1 MNNDWKEKALATA
14 ANLGKKIG
22 MILLAMLVASLF
34 LLIGGYDF
42 FAVFKGVWIGITSD
56 FAGTIRWTTPLLFAS
71 LAVCLSQKA
80 NLFNL
85 GVDGQLYLGACTAT
99 FVALNIEGLPI
110 AVSIAIIM
118 ASGMLGG
125 MIFAAIPAL
134 AKIFF
139 GAYEV
144 VTTLLLNFVAIQL
157 TSYLVLGP
165 LKPTTLTGATATD
178 TFPKQLWL
186 PHILG
191 TSDANVGIYIALI
204 VAVLIA
210 IIMYKTVFGQEVKM
224 VGANERYAKYSGI
237 STARITLFTMLIGGS
252 DCRTRGHD

>member
-1 MNNDWKEKALATA
+1 
-14 ANLGKKIG
+14 
-22 MILLAMLVASLF
+22 
-34 LLIGGYDF
+34 
-42 FAVFKGVWIGITSD
+42 
-56 FAGTIRWTTPLLFAS
+56 
-71 LAVCLSQKA
+71 
-80 NLFNL
+80 
-85 GVDGQLYLGACTAT
+85 
-99 FVALNIEGLPI
+99 
-110 AVSIAIIM
+110 M

-237 STARITLFTMLIGGS
+237 STARITLFTMLIGGAIAGLAGTTEVLGVIHRLPAGFNLGIGFTGIVVALLAQNNPIGCIISSIFFAALKNGATNMQRIS
-252 DCRTRGHD
+252 DIPSSVSEIVQAMVILMVTIEILLPAIRNRVRSPKISGPVKKTTSSQGGEKDA